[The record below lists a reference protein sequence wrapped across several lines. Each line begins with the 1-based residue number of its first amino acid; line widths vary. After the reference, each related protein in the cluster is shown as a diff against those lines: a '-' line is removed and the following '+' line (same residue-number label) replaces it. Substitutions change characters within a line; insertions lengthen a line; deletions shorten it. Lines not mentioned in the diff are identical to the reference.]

1 MILPVPSAHPCENS
15 FPMKRFENGVPNIP
29 LPDVKINVE
38 RKARTGNWEEAVDV
52 NGTIIS
58 FITKENCKTS
68 WMTRHKMVQVESV
81 KLLLAYGADP
91 NTENVY
97 GQTPL
102 FYVGEKQPVDH
113 DTPEQRLKIA
123 QMLLD
128 AGADINH
135 CDHSNNQPLWIAVFY
150 LKGER

>member
-68 WMTRHKMVQVESV
+68 WMTRHSDQDGNPYPS
-81 KLLLAYGADP
+81 
-91 NTENVY
+91 
-97 GQTPL
+97 
-102 FYVGEKQPVDH
+102 
-113 DTPEQRLKIA
+113 RLKE
-123 QMLLD
+123 MFMSPELTE
-128 AGADINH
+128 DIGFLSTNH
-135 CDHSNNQPLWIAVFY
+135 IKQVCPVPDL
-150 LKGER
+150 